1 MKIHLY
7 KNTPFGIERVNDR
20 PLTIEEARAVLKGN
34 PSLTAR
40 DAESAAYEVLHMPID
55 WQDEEPT
62 CQAKQ
67 AALTAYQAA
76 LPLPFTFAELWHRLG
91 FSSEVY
97 P

>member
-1 MKIHLY
+1 MKLHIY
-7 KNTPFGIERVNDR
+7 KNTPFGIERTNDR

-40 DAESAAYEVLHMPID
+40 DAESAAYEVLHMPVD

-62 CQAKQ
+62 CQELAIASNLSLGLKI
-67 AALTAYQAA
+67 AACVSIA
-76 LPLPFTFAELWHRLG
+76 LFIAEKLI
-91 FSSEVY
+91 

>member
-1 MKIHLY
+1 MNQTKIHLY

-20 PLTIEEARAVLKGN
+20 PLTIGEARAVLKGN

-62 CQAKQ
+62 CQELAIASNLSVGLKI
-67 AALTAYQAA
+67 AACVSIA
-76 LPLPFTFAELWHRLG
+76 LFIAEKLI
-91 FSSEVY
+91 

>member
-20 PLTIEEARAVLKGN
+20 ALTVTEAKALIRSN

-40 DAESAAYEVLHMPID
+40 DAESASYEVLHMPID
-55 WQDEEPT
+55 WQEEEPT
-62 CQAKQ
+62 AREKAVAKHFLIGLKI
-67 AALTAYQAA
+67 ALCISIA
-76 LPLPFTFAELWHRLG
+76 LFIAEKLI
-91 FSSEVY
+91 